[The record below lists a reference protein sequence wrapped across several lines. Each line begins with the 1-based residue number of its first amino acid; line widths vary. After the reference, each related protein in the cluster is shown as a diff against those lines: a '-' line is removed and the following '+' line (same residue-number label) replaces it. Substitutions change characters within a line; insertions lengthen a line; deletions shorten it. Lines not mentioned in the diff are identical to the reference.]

1 MTSSHTSSI
10 SASRLEGCSDTWK
23 CPSNGRL
30 REFAQSLA
38 VASLISLP
46 MLFLGG
52 MLISNGIA
60 ERKSAEAA
68 LLERFGSHDRLIAS
82 PPKEQLS
89 LESLV
94 SGRALFVTNC
104 AVCHNTDGTGKD
116 GLGKDLTK
124 SWFVT
129 SLNDEELSAFVVK
142 GRPQGDPLN
151 TSGIPMPPKGGHP
164 ELTDADMSNI
174 VAYMRGIQDSRRM
187 PALPALV
194 LVSAPVGPTTE
205 AEKAQAL
212 AAAGGDAELA
222 EYIAHGTKLFGAT
235 CAACHGKEAR
245 GLQNLGKDLTRSEFS
260 RKLDDDGLLA
270 FLKRGRDPSDPL
282 NTSKV
287 GMPPK
292 GGNPALSDDD
302 LLDII
307 SYMRSLQKQAA
318 GTP

>member
-1 MTSSHTSSI
+1 MTSVHPSFNN
-10 SASRLEGCSDTWK
+10 ASRFEGFSDTWK
-23 CPSNGRL
+23 CPQNSNL
-30 REFAQSLA
+30 REFMQSLA
-38 VASLISLP
+38 IASVICIP
-46 MLFLGG
+46 TLFLGSV
-52 MLISNGIA
+52 LISNGIA
-60 ERKSAEAA
+60 ERKSAEAV
-68 LLERFGSHDRLIAS
+68 LLERFASHDRLIAA

-94 SGRALFVTNC
+94 SGRSLFVTNC

-129 SLNDEELSAFVVK
+129 SLDDEDLTKFVVK

-187 PALPALV
+187 PALPALA
-194 LVSAPVGPTTE
+194 LVAAPVGPTTE

-212 AAAGGDAELA
+212 AAAGGDTELA

-318 GTP
+318 ETP